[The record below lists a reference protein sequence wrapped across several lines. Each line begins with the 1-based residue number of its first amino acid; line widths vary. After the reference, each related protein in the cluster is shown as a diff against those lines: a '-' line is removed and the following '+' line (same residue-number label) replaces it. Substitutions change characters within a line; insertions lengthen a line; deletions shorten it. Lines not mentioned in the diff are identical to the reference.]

1 MKFLFGQTR
10 DEIDNVVRKMGLPGY
25 TADQIC
31 SWLYRKETTGFRE
44 MTDIPKNVRERLSAA
59 FNFSLNA
66 PVEKSRSSDGTLKY
80 LFPVENREFVET
92 VFIPEKTRGTLCVS
106 TQAGC
111 RWACRFCL
119 TGRHGFHGNLTPAEI
134 LNQYRSLPDRKRID
148 HFVFMGM
155 GEPLDNLDN
164 VLKSLQ
170 IICSDWGYG
179 LSPSRVT
186 VSTVGI
192 LPELKRFLTECR
204 CHLAVSLHS
213 PFPNERSSLMPV
225 ERLHPIRGIFDVIRH
240 FPLASHRRVSV
251 EYILLKGINDSE
263 RHAVELIKLIRGV
276 RSRINLIP
284 YNPIPDADLKPAPA
298 HRILVFQAYL
308 KDRGLM
314 ATIRKSR
321 GRDVGAACGM
331 LSPGRSGPT
340 LPGNASDRS
349 R

>member
-1 MKFLFGQTR
+1 M
-10 DEIDNVVRKMGLPGY
+10 DLPRY
-25 TADQIC
+25 TVDQIC
-31 SWLYRKETTGFRE
+31 SWLYRKETTGFHE
-44 MTDIPKNVRERLSAA
+44 MTDIPKTIRERLSAVFDFPLIA
-59 FNFSLNA
+59 SL
-66 PVEKSRSSDGTLKY
+66 EKSRSSDGTRKY
-80 LFPVENREFVET
+80 LFPVRSREFIET

-119 TGRHGFHGNLTPAEI
+119 TGRHGFHGNLTAGEI
-134 LNQYRSLPDRKRID
+134 LNQYRSVPDRKQVD

-170 IICSDWGYG
+170 VICSDWGYG

-192 LPELKRFLTECR
+192 LPDLKRFLNECR

-213 PFPNERSSLMPV
+213 PFPNERSDLMPV
-225 ERLHPIRGIFDVIRH
+225 EKLHPIRKVFDAIRN
-240 FPLASHRRVSV
+240 FPMDSRRRVSV
-251 EYILLKGINDSE
+251 EYILLEGVNDSE
-263 RHAVELIKLIRGV
+263 RHAAELIRLISRV
-276 RSRINLIP
+276 RCRINLIP
-284 YNPIPDADLKPAPA
+284 YNPIPDVDLKPASTN
-298 HRILVFQAYL
+298 RILLFQAYL
-308 KDRGLM
+308 KKRGLV

-331 LSPGRSGPT
+331 LSPSRSGPT